1 MAIRNIRI
9 NEDQILRKKTKE
21 VDSINERINILLD
34 DMADTMYKFNGIGLA
49 APQIGILKRI
59 FIIDIGDGLIEFINP
74 KIISQKGEQKKIE
87 GCLSLPDLLGEVIR
101 PEKIKIEALNRNGE
115 IFTIVGEELMARVL
129 SHEFDHLLG
138 TLFKDKAIRFVDD
151 YED

>member
-1 MAIRNIRI
+1 MEDLIKMAIRNIRI

-21 VDSINERINILLD
+21 VNSINERINILLD

-74 KIISQKGEQKKIE
+74 KIISQKGEQKKLEFRIYLE
-87 GCLSLPDLLGEVIR
+87 FIKSLR
-101 PEKIKIEALNRNGE
+101 
-115 IFTIVGEELMARVL
+115 
-129 SHEFDHLLG
+129 
-138 TLFKDKAIRFVDD
+138 
-151 YED
+151 